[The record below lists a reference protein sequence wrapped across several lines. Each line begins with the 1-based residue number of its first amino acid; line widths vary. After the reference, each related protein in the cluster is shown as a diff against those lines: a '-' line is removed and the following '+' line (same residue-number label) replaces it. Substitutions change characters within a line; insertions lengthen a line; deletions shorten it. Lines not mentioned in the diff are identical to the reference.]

1 MHFGKIKRVGTFCM
15 EFRYNIDKRFNGG
28 TYMPVY
34 NKLVRDRIP
43 EVIESTGKKFST
55 RILNDEQYI
64 KELKNKSFEELN
76 EYVNTNNNIDAI
88 EELADLL
95 EIIHALAE
103 YHGSSIEDVEKVR
116 QQKAEKRGGF
126 KEKIFLI
133 EVEDE

>member
-1 MHFGKIKRVGTFCM
+1 
-15 EFRYNIDKRFNGG
+15 
-28 TYMPVY
+28 MPVY

-43 EVIESTGKKFST
+43 EIIESTGKKFST
-55 RILNDEQYI
+55 RILDNDEYI
-64 KELKNKSFEELN
+64 KELKKKSFEELE
-76 EYVNTNNNIDAI
+76 EYVSTTGDEDAL

-103 YHGSSIEDVEKVR
+103 YHGASFEKVEEIR
-116 QQKAEKRGGF
+116 KKKAEKRGGF

>member
-1 MHFGKIKRVGTFCM
+1 
-15 EFRYNIDKRFNGG
+15 
-28 TYMPVY
+28 MPIY

-43 EVIESTGKKFST
+43 EVIESTGKQFST
-55 RILNDEQYI
+55 RILNNDEYI
-64 KELKNKSFEELN
+64 KELKKKSFEELN
-76 EYVNTNNNIDAI
+76 EYINTVNDNDAI

-103 YHGSSIEDVEKVR
+103 CHGTSIEEVERTR
-116 QQKAEKRGGF
+116 QNKAQKRGGF